1 MRRRIGYILILT
13 TVLVL
18 LCGLPASLAFG
29 GTYSGS
35 PNASVTVTAT
45 PAFHLPPTVTAD
57 PIQIPADGTST
68 TTITATANE
77 DSTPVVD
84 GTPVRF
90 TTNHGFF
97 SNDAQTVD
105 KTTVGG
111 VATAELKS
119 VESTE
124 TVIATV
130 VAEVN
135 GSKGATSAFFIA
147 PDEPEVSD
155 REVEMTSPGEDTV
168 DAISTTD
175 TEVTKSGDGTP
186 VVTVAKYTS
195 NPGGAAPGGFAA
207 ADAYIDVHLDRT
219 EDVGQI
225 LIKQYYTAAQVAG
238 LDESSL
244 RMSWWNGALWVLCSL
259 SSVNTDDGD
268 GYSGYVQATITA
280 STTPNLT
287 DLKGAMFNC
296 VGASLPAGGGGGG
309 GGGLAPPTVRVL
321 TLDTLGKIMQV
332 KVKLDGTLLESFV
345 IAAPEGNVSLGVDSG
360 TNIICSND
368 KVPQR
373 LEMRLYEEPLP
384 VPEGFA
390 TVSPVYD
397 FTAYTDDGA
406 PQPVTFDPAIRLL
419 ISYDPDELP
428 ENTTSVFIAYYD
440 EELGWTHLEPPTGF
454 VAEAGTAAAQV
465 NHFTSFAVMANV
477 AAPVLPALFELRDLN
492 ISPLAVKTG
501 ESITISAWLS
511 NIGGL
516 RGEHTVIV
524 NMKGLLE
531 TSQTIGLAPGQSQK
545 LTFTLTPGSPG
556 SYIVALDDLKASFVV
571 EAVPVPP
578 TPEPV
583 EPGGYGWIIAIV
595 SAVVVL
601 AALATVTARKRLQP
615 ALAVE
620 AGVQRWLMP
629 SVSAGAAVADLT
641 FTAARERLQPA
652 PAGTANIFRRLVPGW
667 LLPISSAL
675 AAVTALTF
683 TATKVRL
690 LRTPAAIANI
700 YRWLVPGWLIPTGS
714 ALAAATA
721 LTFNATK
728 ERLLR
733 APAAIA
739 NIYRWLVPG
748 WLIPIFSALAAVTA
762 LTFTATKVR
771 LLRTPAAIANIY
783 RWLVPGWLIPIFS
796 ALAAVTALTFTAAKE
811 RLQRAPAAIANIY
824 RWLVPGWLLP
834 TCSALAAVTALIFT
848 ATRVRLQRAPAA
860 IANIYRWLVPG
871 WLLPTGPALAAATA
885 LIFNATKVRLQRTPV
900 GMANIYRW
908 LVPGWLLPTCSA
920 LAAATALIFTATKVR
935 LQRALG
941 AEKPAPAPFHFANVK
956 AAAASAFTS
965 TRERLQPAP
974 AAAVKPA
981 PFRFGNMTAAAAS
994 AFTSTRERLQPA
1006 PAPEKPAPAPFH
1018 FANVKAAAASAFTS
1032 TRERLQPAPAAAVK
1046 PAPFRFANVK
1056 AAAASA
1062 FTSTRERLQPAPA
1075 AAVKPAPFRFGNVA
1089 AAAASAFTSTRERLQ
1104 WAPAAAVKPTPF
1116 RFGNMAAAAAS
1127 AFTSTR
1133 ERLQWAPAVTVK
1145 PAPFHF
1151 ANMAAAAASAF
1162 TSTRERLQPAPA
1174 PAVKPAPFRFANVAE
1189 VAASAFTSTRER
1201 WQWPLAPEK
1210 PAPLRVNNLRIT
1222 PKRAKLGKKV
1232 TIMAEASNLSADV
1245 SNYSLVLRIK
1255 GRVEAVKEITL
1266 EPDQSQKVAFT
1277 ILKDRPGTYS
1287 VELEES
1293 KGSFRVEP

>member
-834 TCSALAAVTALIFT
+834 T
-848 ATRVRLQRAPAA
+848 
-860 IANIYRWLVPG
+860 
-871 WLLPTGPALAAATA
+871 GPALAAATA

-941 AEKPAPAPFHFANVK
+941 AEKPAPAPFH
-956 AAAASAFTS
+956 
-965 TRERLQPAP
+965 
-974 AAAVKPA
+974 
-981 PFRFGNMTAAAAS
+981 
-994 AFTSTRERLQPA
+994 
-1006 PAPEKPAPAPFH
+1006 
-1018 FANVKAAAASAFTS
+1018 
-1032 TRERLQPAPAAAVK
+1032 
-1046 PAPFRFANVK
+1046 FANVK

>member
-1 MRRRIGYILILT
+1 VRRKVAYILILT
-13 TVLVL
+13 TVLAL
-18 LCGLPASLAFG
+18 LCGLPASLALG

-35 PNASVTVTAT
+35 QSVSVTVSAT
-45 PAFHLPPTVTAD
+45 PAFILPPTVTAD
-57 PIQIPADGTST
+57 PIQIPADGIST

-90 TTNHGFF
+90 TTDHGFF
-97 SNDAQTVD
+97 SNGAQTVD
-105 KTTVGG
+105 RETVGG
-111 VATAELKS
+111 AATAELKS
-119 VESTE
+119 VSSTE

-130 VAEVN
+130 TAEVS

-147 PDEPEVSD
+147 PGGPGVSGLK
-155 REVEMTSPGEDTV
+155 VKLTSPGEDTV

-207 ADAYIDVHLDRT
+207 VDAYIDVHLDRT
-219 EDVGQI
+219 EDVDQI

-244 RMSWWNGALWVLCSL
+244 RMSWWNGSLWVLCSL
-259 SSVNTDDGD
+259 SSVNTDDVD

-287 DLKGAMFNC
+287 ALSGAMFSY

-321 TLDTLGKIMQV
+321 TLDTLGKTMQV
-332 KVKLDGTLLESFV
+332 KVKVDGTLLESFV
-345 IAAPEGNVSLGVDSG
+345 IAAPEGNVTLGVDSG
-360 TNIICSND
+360 TRIICSND

-419 ISYDPDELP
+419 ISYDPEELP

-440 EELGWTHLEPPTGF
+440 KELGWTHLEPPTGF
-454 VAEAGTAAAQV
+454 VAEVGTAAAQV
-465 NHFTSFAVMANV
+465 SHFTSFAVMANV

-492 ISPLAVKTG
+492 ISPLAVKAG

-556 SYIVALDDLKASFVV
+556 SYIVAIDDLKGSFVV
-571 EAVPVPP
+571 EAIPVPP

-583 EPGGYGWIIAIV
+583 EPGEYGWLIAIA

-641 FTAARERLQPA
+641 FTAARARLQPA
-652 PAGTANIFRRLVPGW
+652 PAGTANIFRRLVSGW
-667 LLPISSAL
+667 LLPICSAL

-683 TATKVRL
+683 TAIKERLLWAPAVAANIYRWLVPGWLLPTCSALAAVTVLTFTAIKERLLRAPTVVASAYRWLVPGWLLPICSALAAVTVLTFTATKVRL
-690 LRTPAAIANI
+690 QRAPAAAANIYRWLVPGWLIPTGSALAAVTILIFTATKVRLQRAPAAIANIYRWLVPGWLIPTGSALAAATVLIFNSTKVRLQRAPAATANI

-728 ERLLR
+728 
-733 APAAIA
+733 
-739 NIYRWLVPG
+739 
-748 WLIPIFSALAAVTA
+748 
-762 LTFTATKVR
+762 VR
-771 LLRTPAAIANIY
+771 LL
-783 RWLVPGWLIPIFS
+783 
-796 ALAAVTALTFTAAKE
+796 
-811 RLQRAPAAIANIY
+811 
-824 RWLVPGWLLP
+824 
-834 TCSALAAVTALIFT
+834 
-848 ATRVRLQRAPAA
+848 
-860 IANIYRWLVPG
+860 
-871 WLLPTGPALAAATA
+871 
-885 LIFNATKVRLQRTPV
+885 
-900 GMANIYRW
+900 
-908 LVPGWLLPTCSA
+908 
-920 LAAATALIFTATKVR
+920 
-935 LQRALG
+935 RALG
-941 AEKPAPAPFHFANVK
+941 AEKPAPAPFHFANMA

-965 TRERLQPAP
+965 TRERLQRP
-974 AAAVKPA
+974 
-981 PFRFGNMTAAAAS
+981 
-994 AFTSTRERLQPA
+994 
-1006 PAPEKPAPAPFH
+1006 PAPEKLA
-1018 FANVKAAAASAFTS
+1018 
-1032 TRERLQPAPAAAVK
+1032 
-1046 PAPFRFANVK
+1046 
-1056 AAAASA
+1056 
-1062 FTSTRERLQPAPA
+1062 
-1075 AAVKPAPFRFGNVA
+1075 PAPFRFGNVA

-1104 WAPAAAVKPTPF
+1104 RAPAVTVKPVPFRFGNVAEAAASAFASTRERLQQAPAAAVKPAPF
-1116 RFGNMAAAAAS
+1116 RFGNVAAAAASAFASTRERLQRAPAVTVKPAPFRFGNVKAAAAS

-1133 ERLQWAPAVTVK
+1133 ERLQPAPAAEK
-1145 PAPFHF
+1145 PAPAPFRF
-1151 ANMAAAAASAF
+1151 ANVAAAAASAF

-1174 PAVKPAPFRFANVAE
+1174 VTVKPAPFRFANVAAA
-1189 VAASAFTSTRER
+1189 AASAFTSTRER
-1201 WQWPLAPEK
+1201 WQRPLAPEK

-1255 GRVEAVKEITL
+1255 GRVEAVREITL
-1266 EPDQSQKVAFT
+1266 QPGQSQKVAFT
-1277 ILKDRPGTYS
+1277 ILKDRPGTYN
-1287 VELEES
+1287 VELEEA
-1293 KGSFRVEP
+1293 KGSFTVEP

>member
-762 LTFTATKVR
+762 LTFTA
-771 LLRTPAAIANIY
+771 
-783 RWLVPGWLIPIFS
+783 
-796 ALAAVTALTFTAAKE
+796 AKE

-1006 PAPEKPAPAPFH
+1006 PAP
-1018 FANVKAAAASAFTS
+1018 
-1032 TRERLQPAPAAAVK
+1032 
-1046 PAPFRFANVK
+1046 
-1056 AAAASA
+1056 
-1062 FTSTRERLQPAPA
+1062 
-1075 AAVKPAPFRFGNVA
+1075 AVKPAPFRFGNVA

>member
-762 LTFTATKVR
+762 LTFTA
-771 LLRTPAAIANIY
+771 
-783 RWLVPGWLIPIFS
+783 
-796 ALAAVTALTFTAAKE
+796 AKE
-811 RLQRAPAAIANIY
+811 
-824 RWLVPGWLLP
+824 
-834 TCSALAAVTALIFT
+834 
-848 ATRVRLQRAPAA
+848 RLQRAPAA

-941 AEKPAPAPFHFANVK
+941 AEKPAPAPFH
-956 AAAASAFTS
+956 
-965 TRERLQPAP
+965 
-974 AAAVKPA
+974 
-981 PFRFGNMTAAAAS
+981 
-994 AFTSTRERLQPA
+994 
-1006 PAPEKPAPAPFH
+1006 
-1018 FANVKAAAASAFTS
+1018 
-1032 TRERLQPAPAAAVK
+1032 
-1046 PAPFRFANVK
+1046 FANVK